1 MTEEMTSIRRDHA
14 MTPIEYLDSLGLLNR
29 RLIAAH
35 CIFVTDTDIS
45 LMKERDVGVAHAM
58 VANIKSAKGVA
69 PALKMFNQGLRIG
82 LATDGPM
89 SGNTLDIIGQLG
101 YVAKVHKLDNK
112 DRNVMPALHVVEM
125 ATRGGARALHLED
138 RIGSLEPGK
147 LADLIVIDTSGTHL
161 TPLYDV
167 YSALVY
173 AANPRDVRT
182 TIIHGRIV
190 MEDRRLL
197 TVDAA
202 EVKARVRALA
212 RTITDSVAGIK

>member
-1 MTEEMTSIRRDHA
+1 M
-14 MTPIEYLDSLGLLNR
+14 
-29 RLIAAH
+29 
-35 CIFVTDTDIS
+35 
-45 LMKERDVGVAHAM
+45 
-58 VANIKSAKGVA
+58 
-69 PALKMFNQGLRIG
+69 
-82 LATDGPM
+82 
-89 SGNTLDIIGQLG
+89 
-101 YVAKVHKLDNK
+101 
-112 DRNVMPALHVVEM
+112 
-125 ATRGGARALHLED
+125 
-138 RIGSLEPGK
+138 
-147 LADLIVIDTSGTHL
+147 IDTSGTHL